1 MYYQSPHV
9 IRKGKIPMITS
20 GTASVVARGY
30 NGAYGEYG
38 ASWAPKKKRLAQC
51 PAMQDAY
58 DKWLVQKERKI
69 KNCSWPYLGGC
80 AKSYRKKQAKLE
92 NEGKAAWQMCKGQG
106 KLTEAQDF
114 AVETGIA
121 PPAVLEQDVYQTA
134 DGGTVV
140 VAEDY
145 DYDDNGEED
154 KGMGGTLL
162 LMGLVGGGALLLLL
176 MLKK

>member
-20 GTASVVARGY
+20 GTGSAYRSPY
-30 NGAYGEYG
+30 GAYGEYG
-38 ASWAPKKKRLAQC
+38 ASWAPKKNRLAAC
-51 PAMQDAY
+51 PPMQDAY
-58 DKWLVQKERKI
+58 DKWLIQKERKI

-80 AKSYRKKQAKLE
+80 AKKYRKKQAKLE

-106 KLTEAQDF
+106 KITEAQDF

-121 PPAVLEQDVYQTA
+121 PTYMEEDVMVA
-134 DGGTVV
+134 SDGGTVV

-145 DYDDNGEED
+145 DYEEEEED

>member
-58 DKWLVQKERKI
+58 DKWL
-69 KNCSWPYLGGC
+69 G
-80 AKSYRKKQAKLE
+80 
-92 NEGKAAWQMCKGQG
+92 
-106 KLTEAQDF
+106 
-114 AVETGIA
+114 
-121 PPAVLEQDVYQTA
+121 
-134 DGGTVV
+134 
-140 VAEDY
+140 
-145 DYDDNGEED
+145 
-154 KGMGGTLL
+154 
-162 LMGLVGGGALLLLL
+162 
-176 MLKK
+176 